1 VRVPQAA
8 RRTFAMF
15 ALSALFAPAAI
26 GTFAALASAVEKAPV
41 CPPIIASLLPKSGS
55 IRGGAYN
62 ASGPMG
68 LGSGAADLP
77 FEHPCVKSEKFP
89 ARITVAVTYYG
100 GDLAQLLEL
109 QGPAANEQTLQNATD
124 EMKRAKRTPRREK
137 MAGGEIVYVEYTTE
151 CPAEGAAGDIPAP
164 ARPPVP
170 NVKLTGVALT
180 ASVRLEVTLEGKIT
194 TEQAKAAVAE
204 VFANLKK
211 ADFSKAG

>member
-1 VRVPQAA
+1 MRVPQAA
-8 RRTFAMF
+8 RRTFALV
-15 ALSALFAPAAI
+15 ALSALFASAAI
-26 GTFAALASAVEKAPV
+26 GPFAAIASAVEKAPV
-41 CPPIIASLLPKSGS
+41 CPPIIASLLPRSGS

-77 FEHPCVKSEKFP
+77 FDHPCVRSEKFP

-100 GDLAQLLEL
+100 GDLAQLLEM

-124 EMKRAKRTPRREK
+124 ELKRSKRTPRREK

-151 CPAEGAAGDIPAP
+151 CPAEGATGNIPAP